1 MTVLL
6 NFQSM
11 EMFVF
16 RLPEYE
22 VVIHII
28 VSDFSANLAREIET
42 IAQDFN
48 LDDSTDLNGH
58 RDYHWAFDSWDAAVA
73 AGEKLK
79 HLIQNPNLLMLRV
92 KANYAPTI
100 QAISHKDL
108 IRPKQ

>member
-1 MTVLL
+1 
-6 NFQSM
+6 M

-28 VSDFSANLAREIET
+28 VSDFSANLTREIET
-42 IAQDFN
+42 ISQGFN
-48 LDDSTDLNGH
+48 LDDSTDVDGR

-73 AGEKLK
+73 AGEKFK

-92 KANYAPTI
+92 KANYDPTA

-108 IRPKQ
+108 IRPTQ